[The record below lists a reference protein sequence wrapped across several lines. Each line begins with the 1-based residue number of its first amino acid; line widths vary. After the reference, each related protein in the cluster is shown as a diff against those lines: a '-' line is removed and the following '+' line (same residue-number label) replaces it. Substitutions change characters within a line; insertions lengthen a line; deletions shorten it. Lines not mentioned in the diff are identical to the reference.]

1 VRDAIEGLRKAPKTI
16 PSKYFYDRRG
26 SELFEEITGLEEY
39 YPTRS
44 ERALLERWAPVWVA
58 EIEPHGLVELGAGA
72 ADKTRLLLDAMVV
85 LVPGAVFVPVD
96 VSEAFLRSVAEGLR
110 EDYPGLEIR
119 PHAADFTAPLDPAAH
134 PPSPAVFA
142 LLGSTIGNFG
152 PPDAVRILRQVRAI
166 MEPEDV
172 FLLGADL
179 RPGPRK
185 SVERLEAAYND
196 ARGVT
201 AEFNRNI
208 LRVLNRD
215 LGTDFDVD
223 AFRHTA
229 FWEPGEGRIEMH
241 LVAVGPQT
249 VSLPDG
255 STVSFR
261 DGESVRTEI
270 STKYDRPGV
279 EEMLGA
285 AGMSLREWRE
295 DPGGLYALA
304 LADPA

>member
-1 VRDAIEGLRKAPKTI
+1 MRDALDGLMRTPKTL

-39 YPTRS
+39 YPTRT
-44 ERALLERWAPVWVA
+44 ERALLERWAPVWIA
-58 EIEPHGLVELGAGA
+58 EIEPRGLVELGAGA

-110 EDYPGLEIR
+110 QEYPGLEIR
-119 PHAADFTAPLDPAAH
+119 PHVADFTAPLDPAAH

-152 PPDAVRILRQVRAI
+152 HPEAARILGQVRAI
-166 MEPEDV
+166 MEPGDV

-179 RPGPRK
+179 RPGPGK

-196 ARGVT
+196 GRGVT

-215 LGTDFDVD
+215 LGTDFDLD
-223 AFRHTA
+223 AFRHLA
-229 FWEPGEGRIEMH
+229 FWEPEEGRIEMH

-255 STVSFR
+255 SVVRFR

-279 EEMLGA
+279 EEMLRE

-295 DPGGLYALA
+295 DPEGLYALV
-304 LADPA
+304 LADPV